1 MPQAI
6 LFDLDGTLVDSN
18 QFHVLAWGEVLHHAG
33 HDFRFRELHDQVGK
47 GADNYVRALVP
58 DIDEDEAEALGEA
71 HGKLFKGQYLHR
83 VEPFPDARALLER
96 CRVEGLRV
104 FFASSAS
111 TAEVEHYLGLLDA
124 RDLVEGWTS
133 ADDVARSKPCPDIFE
148 AALGKAGVEPT
159 EALVVGDTPYDIAAA
174 RAAGIGT
181 LAVRSGLFED
191 DKLTGAIAIYDNV
204 AAVLA
209 GFDESPL
216 SGA

>member
-1 MPQAI
+1 MPQVI

-18 QFHVLAWGEVLHHAG
+18 QFHVLAWGEALHRAG

-47 GADNYVRALVP
+47 GADNYVRALLP
-58 DIDEDEAEALGEA
+58 DIGEDEAEALSKA
-71 HGKLFKGQYLHR
+71 HGKLFKQQYLHR
-83 VEPFPDARALLER
+83 VEPFPGARALLER
-96 CRVEGLRV
+96 CRASGLRL

-111 TAEVEHYLGLLDA
+111 TADVEHYLGLLDA
-124 RDLVEGWTS
+124 RELVEGWTS

-148 AALGKAGVEPT
+148 AALGQAGVEPA

-181 LAVRSGLFED
+181 VAVRSGLFAD
-191 DKLTGAIAIYDNV
+191 DRLTGAIAIYDNV

-209 GFDESPL
+209 GFDDSPL
-216 SGA
+216 SGV